1 MNQFDTHA
9 DAQVEAARQKAVAN
23 KYLGAIAHRHN
34 QDVADASRHVA
45 AVTGVPVEEAD
56 PAAVDAYVERR
67 ALARAY
73 QTIRDGV
80 ARDLPTGDAA
90 IHALDRAASAAH
102 VQAAEQAM
110 ESALPDRVLQ
120 RIEGFKVEPQVLKDV
135 EKLLR
140 DGNAEALRR
149 YLLLERQV
157 RVPGGGLA
165 SVVEL
170 RAWDPDGWPV
180 LTPEELREKY
190 GVARQIALADLVN
203 RTRMR
208 QRLEARGGI
217 VPDEGGL

>member
-73 QTIRDGV
+73 QTMRDGV

-90 IHALDRAASAAH
+90 VHALDRAAAHAH
-102 VQAAEQAM
+102 VQAAEAAM
-110 ESALPDRVLQ
+110 ESALPDRVLE
-120 RIEGFKVEPQVLKDV
+120 RLAGFKVEAQVVKDV
-135 EKLLR
+135 AKYLR
-140 DGNAEALRR
+140 DGNAEAALRR

-165 SVVEL
+165 SVVEMK
-170 RAWDPDGWPV
+170 AWDCDSWPV
-180 LTPEELREKY
+180 LDEKELR
-190 GVARQIALADLVN
+190 Q
-203 RTRMR
+203 
-208 QRLEARGGI
+208 
-217 VPDEGGL
+217 